1 MEPYSR
7 RPFIIQGCFM
17 AFFIRGGGQKRAFSF
32 PCFLPSD
39 WSLTFSFFFLNF
51 DGLLAW
57 VVWSGLL
64 LKNQTPLVLVE
75 ISSSLQGVAPVG

>member
-1 MEPYSR
+1 M
-7 RPFIIQGCFM
+7 
-17 AFFIRGGGQKRAFSF
+17 F
-32 PCFLPSD
+32 PPSSD

-57 VVWSGLL
+57 VWSGLL